1 MSNLSEQKLITI
13 VPSSISG
20 DKTIRNISAAADPEL
35 RKISSDTLLLLLLP
49 RLDELPEKI
58 IDALAWQ
65 YHVDFCDDAATLE
78 KKRVLVKQS
87 IKWHRRKGTPSV
99 VEEVCTAIFKSAKI
113 EENWEYGGEPY
124 HFKVTMITEAVPD
137 ISVIDSLYRAIEHTK
152 NVRSWLDGV
161 SFHREASKTIYYAL
175 PVASAKAVSIYPAAF
190 KMPDISGKVQ
200 YAMGNRIKKK
210 VEIQ

>member
-20 DKTIRNISAAADPEL
+20 DKTIRNISAATDPGL
-35 RKISSDTLLLLLLP
+35 RKISRDTLLLLLLP

-58 IDALAWQ
+58 VDALAWQ
-65 YHVDFCDDAATLE
+65 YHVDFYDDAATLE
-78 KKRVLVKQS
+78 KKRALVKQS

-124 HFKVTMITEAVPD
+124 HFKVVMIT
-137 ISVIDSLYRAIEHTK
+137 
-152 NVRSWLDGV
+152 
-161 SFHREASKTIYYAL
+161 
-175 PVASAKAVSIYPAAF
+175 
-190 KMPDISGKVQ
+190 
-200 YAMGNRIKKK
+200 
-210 VEIQ
+210 

>member
-49 RLDELPEKI
+49 R
-58 IDALAWQ
+58 Q

-200 YAMGNRIKKK
+200 YTMGNRIKKK

>member
-1 MSNLSEQKLITI
+1 MSNLSDQKLIVI
-13 VPSSISG
+13 APSSISG
-20 DKTIRNISAAADPEL
+20 DKTIRNISAAVDPEL

-65 YHVDFCDDAATLE
+65 YHVDFYDDAATLE
-78 KKRVLVKQS
+78 KKRSLVKQS

-99 VEEVCTAIFKSAKI
+99 VEEVCTAVFKSAKV
-113 EENWEYGGEPY
+113 EENWEYSGEPY
-124 HFKVTMITEAVPD
+124 HFKVMMITEAVPD
-137 ISVIDSLYRAIEHTK
+137 ISVLNSRAIEHTK

-161 SFHREASKTIYYAL
+161 SFHRDLSKTIYYAL
-175 PVASAKAVSIYPAAF
+175 PVASAKVISIYPAAF
-190 KMPDISGKVQ
+190 RMSDISGTVREAAGVRVQ
-200 YAMGNRIKKK
+200 RK